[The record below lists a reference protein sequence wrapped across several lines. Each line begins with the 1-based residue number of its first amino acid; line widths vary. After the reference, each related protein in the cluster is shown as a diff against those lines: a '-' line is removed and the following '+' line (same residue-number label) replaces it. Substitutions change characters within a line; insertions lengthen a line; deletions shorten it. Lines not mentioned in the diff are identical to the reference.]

1 MAIPRIGLSILAC
14 GMLALPAVVP
24 TVAAAQSPSTVAWR
38 AVAALPAPVQGL
50 AAIQL
55 QDGSIL
61 AVGGDAM
68 MGAQTRFAARYG
80 VGDGQWQRLPDA
92 PAPLDTPALLQI
104 SPNAVLVVAPSFA
117 GGTLASPSRAL
128 SFDPRRG
135 RWQSLPSCPVA
146 LYAPHLIRLNARE
159 VFAGGGIGATVGAIF
174 DSASRRW
181 STIASPVPDIA
192 TYTVAL
198 LPGGEVLLAASVA
211 IDANK
216 HPYSIRRAFALL
228 PDRTWRPLARPPI
241 AVDGA
246 QSAALGG
253 GRVLLAGGYPEG
265 DDPREQVPPS
275 LIYDA
280 GTDRWQVGAFTGA
293 DHRGAHLVGLTGGRA
308 LLIGGHSPDGAPSAG
323 CLLFDGRTWQRLRP
337 LPGPWAGYALVA
349 LKDGSVLLAGGD
361 RAVPGGFA
369 AVADTI
375 LLPLGI
381 ARD

>member
-280 GTDRWQVGAFTGA
+280 GTDRW
-293 DHRGAHLVGLTGGRA
+293 
-308 LLIGGHSPDGAPSAG
+308 
-323 CLLFDGRTWQRLRP
+323 
-337 LPGPWAGYALVA
+337 
-349 LKDGSVLLAGGD
+349 
-361 RAVPGGFA
+361 
-369 AVADTI
+369 
-375 LLPLGI
+375 
-381 ARD
+381 